1 MYVFFIKDNELLE
14 KYNEIWK
21 KVTISFKKRFD
32 SESEYNEKYQ
42 KLKQNL
48 IMEKSTQSY
57 TIMKYQKKVAV
68 YFSIS
73 NID

>member
-21 KVTISFKKRFD
+21 KVTSSFKKRFD
-32 SESEYNEKYQ
+32 SESEFNEKYQ
-42 KLKQNL
+42 KIKTKSYNG
-48 IMEKSTQSY
+48 KSTQSY
-57 TIMKYQKKVAV
+57 TIVKYQKKVAV

>member
-42 KLKQNL
+42 KIKT
-48 IMEKSTQSY
+48 KSYNGKINTKLY
-57 TIMKYQKKVAV
+57 NNEYQKKVAV

>member
-42 KLKQNL
+42 KIKT
-48 IMEKSTQSY
+48 KSYNGKINTTLYNNEIPKEGCSVFLNQ
-57 TIMKYQKKVAV
+57 
-68 YFSIS
+68 
-73 NID
+73 